1 MRSRSPYR
9 PTPSSISY
17 SFGPGPMTPVIKALI
32 IANNTLIQELEHAWR
47 ESPPRRKRGW

>member
-17 SFGPGPMTPVIKALI
+17 SFEPGPMTPVIKALI
-32 IANNTLIQELEHAWR
+32 IANVVVFVGTWILGADVSRSSFSVI
-47 ESPPRRKRGW
+47 